1 MINRVGN
8 EIDLI
13 GKVDLENLSVYC
25 DEIDGVMVSN
35 DNVSIKMEALIPSGS
50 SILALIIHIKRKE
63 KELNANVVFHDC
75 PKNIYG
81 MIRLSGLEDFICFAL

>member
-25 DEIDGVMVSN
+25 DEIDSLLVLN

-50 SILALIIHIKRKE
+50 STLALIIHIKRKE

-75 PKNIYG
+75 PEKIYE
-81 MIRLSGLEDFICFAL
+81 MIRLSGLEEFICFAL